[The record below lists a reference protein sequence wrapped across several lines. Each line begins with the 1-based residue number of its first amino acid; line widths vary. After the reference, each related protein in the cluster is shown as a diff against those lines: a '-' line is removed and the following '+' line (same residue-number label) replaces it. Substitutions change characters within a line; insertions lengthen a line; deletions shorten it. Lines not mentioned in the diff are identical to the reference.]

1 MLTLSGGFC
10 LESGN
15 KLFQFFPTAF
25 WAFRLPS
32 IMICDAESQSEFL
45 LTFRASVFVTG
56 HLLFLLDGFSL
67 SYTKEKKE
75 GKVSEYVKIGHMRRI
90 LHIDMDAFFSSVEQK
105 RHPEL
110 LGKPVVIGGGGD
122 PTKRGVVS
130 TASYEARKFGI
141 HSAMPLRTAYKLC
154 PSAIFLPV
162 DYEEYSRISE
172 KFKAV
177 LREFTPIMEDV
188 GIDEAFLD
196 ISSIDRPSEEIARE
210 IKKRIKEETDLNCSI
225 GIAPNKLLAKIAS
238 DLEKPDGLT
247 IITEEDIEKRIWP
260 LPARK
265 LWGVGPKTEAYLK
278 EKMEIKT
285 IGELASLSLE
295 RLVEEFGQ
303 SYGSYLYEAARGI
316 DESELTTH
324 WEPRSVSKETTFQRD
339 LDNWQLIAKNL
350 VELIKDVIIT
360 MKEEGY
366 RGRTVTVKVRF
377 NDFTTHTRAKT
388 LDKFTDLEGEI
399 RKAAF
404 DCLGRFELKKKVRL
418 IGVRISNL
426 EKVTSEAEN

>member
-1 MLTLSGGFC
+1 LPLRISLNGYGG
-10 LESGN
+10 
-15 KLFQFFPTAF
+15 
-25 WAFRLPS
+25 
-32 IMICDAESQSEFL
+32 
-45 LTFRASVFVTG
+45 
-56 HLLFLLDGFSL
+56 SL
-67 SYTKEKKE
+67 
-75 GKVSEYVKIGHMRRI
+75 GYVKMGQMRRI

-110 LGKPVVIGGGGD
+110 VGKPVVIGGDGD

-141 HSAMPLRTAYKLC
+141 HSAMPLRTAYNLC
-154 PSAIFLPV
+154 PNAIFLPV
-162 DYEEYSRISE
+162 DYEEYSRMSK
-172 KFKAV
+172 KFKTV
-177 LREFTPIMEDV
+177 LGEFTQIIEDV

-196 ISSIDRPSEEIARE
+196 ISSVDKTSEEIAKE

-238 DLEKPDGLT
+238 DLDKPDGLT

-278 EKMEIKT
+278 EKMGIQT
-285 IGELASLSLE
+285 IGELATLPLE
-295 RLVEEFGQ
+295 RLMEEFGQ
-303 SYGSYLYEAARGI
+303 SYGNYLYEASRGI
-316 DESELTTH
+316 DESLLETH
-324 WEPRSVSKETTFQRD
+324 WEPKSISKETTFQRD
-339 LDNWQLIAKNL
+339 IDNWQLIAKNL
-350 VELIKDVIIT
+350 VELTQDVVAS

-377 NDFTTHTRAKT
+377 TDFKTYTRAKT
-388 LDKFTDLEGEI
+388 LDEFTNSEPQI
-399 RKAAF
+399 RRASF
-404 DCLGRFELKKKVRL
+404 DCLGIFELKKKVRL

-426 EKVTSEAEN
+426 EKVGNEDRDCDSF